1 MKENIEVAIIQTGE
15 NNEEVIAEIK
25 ENILQDKAV
34 ILNLSTTENEQIQKD
49 IINFI
54 NETYKEFVHRISEKV
69 YIISL
74 KNTEQNVIAG
84 DFWK

>member
-15 NNEEVIAEIK
+15 NSEEVIAEIK
-25 ENILQDKAV
+25 EKVSHDKAV
-34 ILNLSTTENEQIQKD
+34 ILNLSTTEKEQVQKD

>member
-15 NNEEVIAEIK
+15 NAEEVIAEIK
-25 ENILQDKAV
+25 ENISQDKAV
-34 ILNLSTTENEQIQKD
+34 ILNLSETEKEQIQKY

-69 YIISL
+69 YVISQQTNDKNIIEGALWS
-74 KNTEQNVIAG
+74 
-84 DFWK
+84 

>member
-15 NNEEVIAEIK
+15 NAEEVIAEIK
-25 ENILQDKAV
+25 ENISQDKAV
-34 ILNLSTTENEQIQKD
+34 ILNLSETENEQIQKY

-69 YIISL
+69 YVISQQTNDKNIIEGALWS
-74 KNTEQNVIAG
+74 
-84 DFWK
+84 

>member
-15 NNEEVIAEIK
+15 NSEEVIAEIK
-25 ENILQDKAV
+25 EKVSHDKAV
-34 ILNLSTTENEQIQKD
+34 ILNLSTTEKEQVQKD

-74 KNTEQNVIAG
+74 KNSEQNVIAG